1 MPIPLD
7 VRADFPLLQRSVD
20 GKPLVYLDSAATSQ
34 KPRAVLEALQRYYEE
49 YNANVHRG
57 LYRIAERATLAY
69 EEARAK
75 VAAFVGAQPEEL
87 VFTRGTTEAIN
98 LVAYAWGDAFVRAGD
113 EVLVT
118 EMEHHSN
125 LVPWQLLA
133 QRRGARLRVLRVRP
147 EDGTLDL
154 DALDRLLTERTRI
167 VAVAHQSN
175 VVGTINPV
183 RYISE
188 RAHAVGAVVVVDGAQ
203 SVPHMPVRVGE
214 LGCDFLAFSGH
225 KMCGPT
231 GIGALWGRR
240 ELLEAMPPF
249 HGGGEMIERVE
260 LEHSTYK
267 DPPHRFE
274 AGTPNI
280 ADAIALGVEVE
291 YLRALGMEAVREH
304 EKALVRYAMAQLAEV
319 RGVRLYGP
327 KDPELRGGEVRMLT
341 EDHSVINELKRQY
354 KPLSDLVTTIPVV
367 TNSGSRVLEKYQD
380 ITGFTQI
387 VAEDTTLAAL
397 DNPKVK
403 QISYSIKDYGG
414 IITLTN
420 NLLADSPEN
429 IMSFISKWIARK
441 EVITDNSLILAIL
454 TAQTPKAIGGLDDL
468 KEVINVS
475 LDPMIADGAVIVTN
489 QDGYNYLDTQKDGM
503 GRYLLQ
509 PDPTQPGRK
518 LFDNKPVIVFANRLI
533 PTTGGKAPIIIG
545 DLKESVVIF
554 DRQQMSMLSTNIGGG
569 AFENNTTKTRVIDR
583 EDVKAWDDGAWVYGQ
598 ITIS

>member
-1 MPIPLD
+1 MDPKEIEL
-7 VRADFPLLQRSVD
+7 RQ
-20 GKPLVYLDSAATSQ
+20 
-34 KPRAVLEALQRYYEE
+34 ALK
-49 YNANVHRG
+49 AK
-57 LYRIAERATLAY
+57 L
-69 EEARAK
+69 EEARAAL
-75 VAAFVGAQPEEL
+75 AAGDMEKAEAAKNAAAEARKALDLYLEVREIDNAVPSPSPAPAVIIHDDDGLPSVGA
-87 VFTRGTTEAIN
+87 TREDKRN
-98 LVAYAWGDAFVRAGD
+98 NREHRDAFITMLRGEHRLTSQQRSILEEHRAQMNSTSG
-113 EVLVT
+113 
-118 EMEHHSN
+118 
-125 LVPWQLLA
+125 
-133 QRRGARLRVLRVRP
+133 
-147 EDGTLDL
+147 EDGGYL
-154 DALDRLLTERTRI
+154 I
-167 VAVAHQSN
+167 
-175 VVGTINPV
+175 
-183 RYISE
+183 
-188 RAHAVGAVVVVDGAQ
+188 
-203 SVPHMPVRVGE
+203 
-214 LGCDFLAFSGH
+214 
-225 KMCGPT
+225 
-231 GIGALWGRR
+231 
-240 ELLEAMPPF
+240 PPDIQV
-249 HGGGEMIERVE
+249 M
-260 LEHSTYK
+260 
-267 DPPHRFE
+267 
-274 AGTPNI
+274 
-280 ADAIALGVEVE
+280 
-291 YLRALGMEAVREH
+291 
-304 EKALVRYAMAQLAEV
+304 
-319 RGVRLYGP
+319 
-327 KDPELRGGEVRMLT
+327 
-341 EDHSVINELKRQY
+341 INELKRQY

-380 ITGFTQI
+380 ITGFVQI
-387 VAEDTTLAAL
+387 AAEDTKLADL